1 MRFTDNQC
9 NTLETAAS
17 LSGLNLTHWVLSNLM
32 DDAKRDILESSTT
45 LVSDEA
51 YGKFVASLD
60 DPMPVNSPGIVKS
73 CDTRD
78 DHAAFAKPLIAVS
91 HDGKTPRSSPSAP
104 YTR

>member
-60 DPMPVNSPGIVKS
+60 DPMPPQIVELLS
-73 CDTRD
+73 
-78 DHAAFAKPLIAVS
+78 KPALW
-91 HDGKTPRSSPSAP
+91 DE
-104 YTR
+104 